1 MVKIEIIDSVW
12 TKICPEAQKHLHPV
26 LQYDHFYWMKTAYG
40 SEKVVQKHFMIEEHA
55 DGFFILTG
63 LVPRAVKAL
72 RKKRVKYELISNL
85 EDVECY
91 EPVIKGYE
99 FRDYQKKLI
108 DAALDHGRG
117 ILVAPTG
124 TGKSIVLL
132 GITAAYKDDNILFLV
147 HTKDLMNQMKVD
159 FEKAFPNE
167 EIGEWSAKKKS
178 IQRITVATVQS
189 YIKVAIEYCDF
200 FKVILI
206 DEVHHVSGLET
217 QYAQVLMRS
226 SAHTKLGLTAT
237 KRPDNKGQWAAEAL
251 LGPVLAEYTM
261 NEAQDDNILA
271 TPTIHLYESPAF
283 DIPIKY
289 TQYEDK
295 YDIGIVCNQIRNH
308 KVVEVAGKFVKQ
320 RKVVLITVTSIDHG
334 ERIKK
339 IFEEEGVSV
348 EFIYGKSSTEERERI
363 KNGLKDRSIKCA
375 IASVIFLEGINIPT
389 LDVVINASAGVSPI
403 QTVQRIGRALRKT
416 EDKDSAILVDF
427 MDNTSGTLKRQS
439 EKRIRTYESKGW
451 KVVHMDKRRN

>member
-1 MVKIEIIDSVW
+1 MVTIEVIDSVW
-12 TKICPEAQKHLHPV
+12 TRICPEAQKHLQPI
-26 LQYDHFYWMKTAYG
+26 LQYDHFYWRKTAYG
-40 SEKVVQKHFMIEEHA
+40 SEKVVQKHFMIEEHS

-63 LVPRAVKAL
+63 LVPRAIKAL
-72 RKKRVKYELISNL
+72 RKKKVKHELISNL
-85 EDVECY
+85 DDVECC
-91 EPVIKGYE
+91 EPDIEGYK
-99 FRDYQKKLI
+99 FRDYQKRLV

-132 GITAAYKDDNILFLV
+132 GITAAYKEENILFLV
-147 HTKDLMNQMKVD
+147 HTKDLMYQMKKD
-159 FEKAFPNE
+159 FETAFPNE

-189 YIKVAIEYCDF
+189 YIKVAVKYSDHF
-200 FKVILI
+200 DVILI

-261 NEAQDDNILA
+261 NEAQDDDVLA
-271 TPTIHLYESPAF
+271 TPTIHLYKSPAF
-283 DIPIKY
+283 DIPINY

-295 YDIGIVCNQIRNH
+295 YDIGIVLNQVRNY
-308 KVVEVAGKFVKQ
+308 KIVEVANKFIKQ

-334 ERIKK
+334 ERIKEY
-339 IFEEEGVSV
+339 FEEEGIEI
-348 EFIYGKSSTEERERI
+348 EFIYGKSSSAERDRI
-363 KNGLKDRSIKCA
+363 KDGLKDRSIKCA

-427 MDNTSGTLKRQS
+427 MDETSGTLKRQS
-439 EKRIRTYESKGW
+439 EKRIKTYESKGW
-451 KVVHMDKRRN
+451 KIVHMNRRK